1 MSNLFDLPDGEF
13 MVLRNQ
19 QGSHSLWPCA
29 IAVPAGWSVAH
40 GPAPRQDCTRY
51 IETIWRDM
59 RPEHIAA

>member
-29 IAVPAGWSVAH
+29 IALPAGWKVVH
-40 GPAPRQDCTRY
+40 GPAPRLNCTDF
-51 IETIWRDM
+51 IETTWRDT
-59 RPEHIAA
+59 RPNDIAA